1 MGKNV
6 FRFTK
11 MSDPSDITHE
21 IGTW

>member
-6 FRFTK
+6 FRFTR
-11 MSDPSDITHE
+11 MSDPTDITHE